1 MVLAVGLVAF
11 VAALPASAVTPQWAP
26 ASTASIH
33 PGVTMITGPNQCT
46 SNFVFTDSKGNIFL
60 GQAAHC
66 ASIGDASNTDGC
78 STPSLPVGTPVTI
91 EGGTAPG
98 ILVYNSWRTMQA
110 RKESDENTCRYNDL
124 ALVLV
129 NRRDFDKVNPSFPYF
144 GGPTG
149 LATSTNSGD
158 KVLNFGASSLLKDL
172 KDLKPRQGVSRGQS
186 AGGWTHTVFTLIPGV
201 PGDSGSGFLD
211 GQGRAFGVLSTL
223 TLLPE
228 PLSNGVS
235 DLFLTLN
242 YANHFGNLGELTLAN
257 GTEPFNSA
265 LASSDLSGLDGTLTF
280 LEQILDLLNLR

>member
-1 MVLAVGLVAF
+1 M
-11 VAALPASAVTPQWAP
+11 T
-26 ASTASIH
+26 
-33 PGVTMITGPNQCT
+33 TGSNQCT
-46 SNFVFTDSKGNIFL
+46 SNFVFTDAKGNIFL

-66 ASIGDASNTDGC
+66 ASIGDPSNTDGC
-78 STPSLPVGTPVTI
+78 NTPSLPVGTPVTI

-98 ILVYNSWRTMQA
+98 FLVYNSWRTMQA
-110 RKESDENTCRYNDL
+110 RKETDENTCRYNDF

-129 NRRDFDKVNPSFPYF
+129 NPRDFGKVNPSFPYF

-158 KVLNFGASSLLKDL
+158 KVLNFGASSLLKGINE
-172 KDLKPRQGVSRGQS
+172 LKPRQGVSRGQG
-186 AGGWTHTVFTLIPGV
+186 AGGWTHTVFTLVPGV

-242 YANHFGNLGELTLAN
+242 YANHFGNVGEVTLAN
-257 GTEPFNSA
+257 GTEPFNSG
-265 LASSDLSGLDGTLTF
+265 LASNDLSGLDGTLTF
-280 LEQILDLLNLR
+280 LEQLLDFLKLR

>member
-1 MVLAVGLVAF
+1 
-11 VAALPASAVTPQWAP
+11 
-26 ASTASIH
+26 
-33 PGVTMITGPNQCT
+33 MITGSNECT
-46 SNFVFTDSKGNIFL
+46 SNFVFTDAKGNIFL

-66 ASIGDASNTDGC
+66 ASIGDPSNTDGC

-98 ILVYNSWRTMQA
+98 FLVYNSWRTMQA
-110 RKESDENTCRYNDL
+110 RRETDDNTCRYNDF

-129 NRRDFDKVNPSFPYF
+129 NPKDFGKVNPSFPYF

-158 KVLNFGASSLLKDL
+158 KVLNFGASSLLEGIN
-172 KDLKPRQGVSRGQS
+172 DLKPRQGVSRGQE
-186 AGGWTHTVFTLIPGV
+186 AGGWTHTVFTLVPGV

-242 YANHFGNLGELTLAN
+242 YANHFGNVGEVTLAN
-257 GTEPFNSA
+257 GTEPFKSG
-265 LASSDLSGLDGTLTF
+265 LASNDLSGLDGTLTF
-280 LEQILDLLNLR
+280 LEQLLDFLKLR